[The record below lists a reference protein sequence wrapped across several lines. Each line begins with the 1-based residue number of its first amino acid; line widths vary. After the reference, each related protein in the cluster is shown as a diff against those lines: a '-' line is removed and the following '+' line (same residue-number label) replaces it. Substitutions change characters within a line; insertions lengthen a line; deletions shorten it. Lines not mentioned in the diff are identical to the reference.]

1 MLAKHIRLLLICA
14 VLALTACGNR
24 TQPNNDST
32 LYVSIL
38 PLRTLVHD
46 ITAEDF
52 RIETL
57 VPPGASPETFEPTP
71 RQFVELNRAQLIFS
85 VGLIDFE
92 TTLLSKIDD
101 RAKIVDLSR
110 GIEPIAGSC
119 VHCHGEHHGRHN
131 HAHGVDPHIWSSP
144 KCLQIMA
151 KNIYEAIHARYP
163 DSVKYTASYERLQQ
177 KLKELDVRTAEKIAR
192 SEVRSFIVYHPAL
205 TYYARDYGLRQLAI
219 ETDGKEPSAKQL
231 AQLIDEARNEG
242 IRRIFYQQQFPASTV
257 EIIARDID
265 AEATEF
271 DPLSEDPIGNIDAIT
286 DLIVRQ

>member
-24 TQPNNDST
+24 TQPNDDST

-119 VHCHGEHHGRHN
+119 AHCHGEHHGRHN

-144 KCLQIMA
+144 KSLQIMA
-151 KNIYEAIHARYP
+151 KNAYEAIHARYP
-163 DSVKYTASYERLQQ
+163 DSVKYTANYERLQQ
-177 KLKELDVRTAEKIAR
+177 KLKELDVRTAEKIAC

-242 IRRIFYQQQFPASTV
+242 IRRIFYQQQFPVSTV